1 MKYSNAMA
9 PTPETIQQLIE
20 TANEG
25 PIYMVNLLKFKKRAE
40 YTDGRETSL
49 TGREA
54 YALYGQGVVE
64 TLTDVGGSIVFGAE
78 VVGLLVGQ
86 VDELWDDVAIAMYPS
101 GAAMA
106 QMVSSPKYQ
115 AIHVHREAGL
125 AGQLNITTRVRGAL
139 NAATG
144 GA

>member
-1 MKYSNAMA
+1 MAYNNALQ
-9 PTPETIQQLIE
+9 PTPKQIEETFLSKE
-20 TANEG
+20 DG
-25 PIYMVNLLKFKKRAE
+25 PSYMVNLLKFKKRAE

-49 TGREA
+49 AGREA

-86 VDELWDDVAIAMYPS
+86 VDELWDDVAIAMYPN

-139 NAATG
+139 AGASSG
-144 GA
+144 G